1 MFNFRHSLV
10 GLGVAVVASA
20 GAAHAEPAKPVT
32 AIKPA
37 ATVSTEIPWFERFTA
52 STTDE
57 VAKPS
62 TSGATDQTITG
73 MLSSHWGFSV
83 NLRDADRSKTAPR
96 GETAIGAFFDFTP
109 RIRLGGEVRV
119 ADPVV
124 GGAPGSIGA
133 APREQS
139 AGVKLESAFRF

>member
-1 MFNFRHSLV
+1 VFNLRHSLV

-20 GAAHAEPAKPVT
+20 GAAHAEPAKPAATV
-32 AIKPA
+32 APA
-37 ATVSTEIPWFERFTA
+37 ATVSGEIPWFERFTA
-52 STTDE
+52 STMDDA
-57 VAKPS
+57 AKS
-62 TSGATDQTITG
+62 NTSGATNQTITG
-73 MLSSHWGFSV
+73 MLTSHWGFSV
-83 NLRDADRSKTAPR
+83 NVRDADRSKTAPR
-96 GETAIGAFFDFTP
+96 GEAAIGAFFDFTP

-124 GGAPGSIGA
+124 GGAPGSVGA